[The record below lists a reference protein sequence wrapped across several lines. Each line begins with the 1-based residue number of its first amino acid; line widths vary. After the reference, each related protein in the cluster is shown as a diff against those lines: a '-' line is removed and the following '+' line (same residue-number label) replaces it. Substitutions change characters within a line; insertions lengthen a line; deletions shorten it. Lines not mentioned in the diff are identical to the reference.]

1 VGLKE
6 VEVDGVGMDDDVE
19 GAEDGGFRE
28 IFEGC
33 WRETEKGRRR
43 CIHHSLPKE
52 QHPSRKVSSPF
63 MSLAHTLFLQ
73 VAAEAGPGPPHVV
86 PKK

>member
-1 VGLKE
+1 MGLKE

-43 CIHHSLPKE
+43 CIHHSFIT
-52 QHPSRKVSSPF
+52 QGTTPF
-63 MSLAHTLFLQ
+63 
-73 VAAEAGPGPPHVV
+73 
-86 PKK
+86 